1 MTNNQ
6 RTIQFGILLRTRHR
20 LSNTPI
26 VYRLRRHASLRSMT
40 YFGGAALLLTLGN
53 RLYNPD
59 TNWSPYA
66 TAVTLAPLGY
76 AWTYVFVR
84 LRDDDTTAWNHL
96 LRRQCVG
103 QIGVGV
109 ALGTTSFLFVLG
121 VAAAKKWVRLPAWG
135 WEQTS
140 ASHVIRWLLLLA
152 VGQLAVA
159 WNEEVVM
166 RGYGLHSVSLVVG
179 KPAAAIGLTTL
190 DAWAHGPGLRIFV
203 GQGMVGLVLMILR
216 LRTGALWM
224 PIGYHFAWNY
234 MQTAIFGP
242 ANTYPS
248 LRPLHVTG
256 PSSWL
261 GQPGSPEPGVL
272 STLVHVGLA
281 VVSVWTWWRRRSKQ

>member
-1 MTNNQ
+1 M
-6 RTIQFGILLRTRHR
+6 
-20 LSNTPI
+20 
-26 VYRLRRHASLRSMT
+26 
-40 YFGGAALLLTLGN
+40 
-53 RLYNPD
+53 
-59 TNWSPYA
+59 
-66 TAVTLAPLGY
+66 
-76 AWTYVFVR
+76 
-84 LRDDDTTAWNHL
+84 
-96 LRRQCVG
+96 
-103 QIGVGV
+103 
-109 ALGTTSFLFVLG
+109 LGTSSFLLVLG
-121 VAAAKKWVRLPAWG
+121 VAAAKKWVHLPAWG

-140 ASHVIRWLLLLA
+140 FSQVVRWLLLLA
-152 VGQLAVA
+152 VGQFAVA

-166 RGYGLHSVSLVVG
+166 RGYGLHSLSVVVG

-242 ANTYPS
+242 PNTYPS

-261 GQPGSPEPGVL
+261 GQPGSPEPGIL
-272 STLVHVGLA
+272 STLVHIGLA
-281 VVSVWTWWRRRSKQ
+281 VVSVWTWWRRHSKQ